1 MPRLLFFAAAREA
14 AGLGTLDVS
23 ASTVAEA
30 IGAAVD
36 LLPDSFGK
44 VLPSCR
50 VWLNGEPTDGH
61 EQCGEADEIA
71 FIPPVSGGSL

>member
-14 AGLGTLDVS
+14 AGLGAMDVT
-23 ASTVAEA
+23 ATTVSEA
-30 IGAAVD
+30 IGEAVAR
-36 LLPDSFGK
+36 LPDSFGM

-61 EQCGEADEIA
+61 ERCGEADEIA